1 MLSKKLKWGKSL
13 LLLRQHM
20 PSSKVIW
27 PSKNLQN
34 KGLLLKSNHLDLH
47 SANFCDL
54 CLKRESSLLLLQ
66 NYANEEAQNKGR
78 PPKLFKGHL
87 ELVDSLLS
95 FFLHPNSKFSPHTS
109 LFWSHWAVFLNS
121 KWRNLRAF
129 FFWEERFIIHLV
141 FIYFTSFRKII

>member
-1 MLSKKLKWGKSL
+1 MLSKKLKWGRSCAN
-13 LLLRQHM
+13 
-20 PSSKVIW
+20 IC
-27 PSKNLQN
+27 LQARSY
-34 KGLLLKSNHLDLH
+34 GLQKICRTKAYCWKATTWIFIQLTFVTCAWKE
-47 SANFCDL
+47 
-54 CLKRESSLLLLQ
+54 RESSLLLLQ

-95 FFLHPNSKFSPHTS
+95 FLHPNSKFSPHTS